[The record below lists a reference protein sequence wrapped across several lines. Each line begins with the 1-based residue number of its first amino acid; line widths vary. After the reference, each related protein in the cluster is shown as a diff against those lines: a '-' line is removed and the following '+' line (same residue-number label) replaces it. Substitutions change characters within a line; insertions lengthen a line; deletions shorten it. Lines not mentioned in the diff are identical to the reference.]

1 MNKTP
6 VKYLVVIESDGA
18 MLAKLYDDQFAHVN
32 DIDAGSEEVAV
43 MTQGLMPTRDAN
55 DATWAKVL
63 VGHGEPERRAARV
76 FTLDV

>member
-1 MNKTP
+1 
-6 VKYLVVIESDGA
+6 
-18 MLAKLYDDQFAHVN
+18 
-32 DIDAGSEEVAV
+32 V